1 MTNRSDFRRPGGG
14 TSAAIISARSL
25 AAGIAL
31 LSTTLATAAGAQQRT
46 TMQDRIRMEREQQQA
61 RQTGFAVIDGVVTDT
76 LLTPLDN
83 ADVTVI
89 GTAAKVIT
97 GENGR
102 FRMMQVPAGQY
113 LIVVRRIGFAPTSGI
128 VEIPA
133 GDTVRLAYALTRS
146 GMLLDTIR
154 VREQRVSLRMLE
166 FEQRRKLGTGQFI
179 TRDMLERRGSMYA
192 KDFLRNLS
200 SIIVSPLQGDQFAG
214 TVALS
219 KREGGSVFGDGAGAC
234 AMQILLDGI
243 ILPRNFNLDLLPPPK
258 QIAGIE
264 VYAGAA
270 TVPPQFGGPDRRCGV
285 IAVWTRDGY

>member
-1 MTNRSDFRRPGGG
+1 MAGAM
-14 TSAAIISARSL
+14 SA
-25 AAGIAL
+25 AL
-31 LSTTLATAAGAQQRT
+31 LSVTLAASAGAQQRT
-46 TMQDRIRMEREQQQA
+46 TMQDRIRMERAQQLA
-61 RQTGFAVIDGVVTDT
+61 RQGGFAVIDGVVTDT

-102 FRMMQVPAGQY
+102 FRMMQVPSGQY

-128 VEIPA
+128 IEVPA
-133 GDTVRLAYALTRS
+133 GDTVRLAYALVRS
-146 GMLLDTIR
+146 GMLLDTVR

-166 FEQRRKLGTGQFI
+166 FEQRRKLGTGQFV

-192 KDFLRNLS
+192 KDFLRNLTGV
-200 SIIVSPLQGDQFAG
+200 IVSPLSGDQFAG

-234 AMQILLDGI
+234 AMQVLLDGI

-264 VYAGAA
+264 VYSGSA

>member
-1 MTNRSDFRRPGGG
+1 MKG
-14 TSAAIISARSL
+14 
-25 AAGIAL
+25 
-31 LSTTLATAAGAQQRT
+31 LSTQHRRSRRASTLAIGTALTIAATAAPAAAQQRT
-46 TMQDRIRMEREQQQA
+46 GMQERIRLERDQQAA
-61 RQTGFAVIDGVVTDT
+61 RQTGFAIIDGVVTDT
-76 LLTPLDN
+76 LLNPLGA

-113 LIVVRRIGFAPTSGI
+113 LLVVRRIGFSPASGI
-128 VEIPA
+128 IEVPA
-133 GDTVRLAYALTRS
+133 GDTVRLSYALARS

-166 FEQRRKLGTGQFI
+166 FEQRRKTGVGQFL
-179 TRDMLERRGSMYA
+179 TREELERRGSMYA
-192 KDFLRNLS
+192 KDFLRNMTG
-200 SIIVSPLQGDQFAG
+200 IIVSPLSGDQFAG

-243 ILPRNFNLDLLPPPK
+243 VLPRNFNLDLLPPPK

-264 VYAGAA
+264 VYSGSA

>member
-1 MTNRSDFRRPGGG
+1 MNAFSRR
-14 TSAAIISARSL
+14 TT
-25 AAGIAL
+25 AL
-31 LSTTLATAAGAQQRT
+31 LAGTITTALLTVSAGAQQRT
-46 TMQDRIRMEREQQQA
+46 GMQDRIKMERERQQA
-61 RQTGFAVIDGVVTDT
+61 RQTGYAVIDGVVTDT
-76 LLTPLDN
+76 LLNPLDN

-89 GTAAKVIT
+89 GTSAKILT

-113 LIVVRRIGFAPTSGI
+113 LLVVRRIGFSPTSGI
-128 VEIPA
+128 IEVPA
-133 GDTVRLAYALTRS
+133 GDTVRLSYALVRS

-166 FEQRRKLGTGQFI
+166 FEQRRKLGTGQFV

-200 SIIVSPLQGDQFAG
+200 GVIVSPLTGDQFAG

-234 AMQILLDGI
+234 AMQVLLDGI

-264 VYAGAA
+264 VYSGAA

>member
-1 MTNRSDFRRPGGG
+1 MTVFPSRAGGLAVA
-14 TSAAIISARSL
+14 SMAAVLL
-25 AAGIAL
+25 AAP
-31 LSTTLATAAGAQQRT
+31 AGAQQRT
-46 TMQDRIRMEREQQQA
+46 GIQDRIKMERDQAAA

-76 LLTPLDN
+76 LLNPLEN

-89 GTAAKVIT
+89 GTSAKIIT

-113 LIVVRRIGFAPTSGI
+113 LLVVRRIGFAPTSGI
-128 VEIPA
+128 IEVPA
-133 GDTVRLAYALTRS
+133 GDTVRLSYALVRS

-166 FEQRRKLGTGQFI
+166 FEQRRKAGVGQFV

-200 SIIVSPLQGDQFAG
+200 SVIVSPLSGDQFAG

-234 AMQILLDGI
+234 AMQVLLDGI

-264 VYAGAA
+264 VYSGAA
-270 TVPPQFGGPDRRCGV
+270 SVPPQFGGADRRCGV

>member
-1 MTNRSDFRRPGGG
+1 MNVLPRR
-14 TSAAIISARSL
+14 TL
-25 AAGIAL
+25 AL
-31 LSTTLATAAGAQQRT
+31 TTLAAATLFAAPAGAQQRT
-46 TMQDRIRMEREQQQA
+46 GMQDRIRMEREQQAA

-76 LLTPLDN
+76 LLNPLDN

-89 GTAAKVIT
+89 GTSAKIIT
-97 GENGR
+97 GANGR
-102 FRMMQVPAGQY
+102 FRMMQVPSGQY
-113 LIVVRRIGFAPTSGI
+113 LLVVRRIGFSPTSGI
-128 VEIPA
+128 IEVPA
-133 GDTVRLAYALTRS
+133 GDTVRLSYALVRS

-166 FEQRRKLGTGQFI
+166 FEQRRKLGTGQFV

-234 AMQILLDGI
+234 AMQVLLDGI

>member
-1 MTNRSDFRRPGGG
+1 MRIFSRRPRAHVAGAM
-14 TSAAIISARSL
+14 SA
-25 AAGIAL
+25 AL
-31 LSTTLATAAGAQQRT
+31 LSVTLAATAGAQQRT
-46 TMQDRIRMEREQQQA
+46 TMQDRIRMEREQQLA
-61 RQTGFAVIDGVVTDT
+61 RQGGFAVIDGVVTDT

-102 FRMMQVPAGQY
+102 FRMMQVPSGQY

-128 VEIPA
+128 IEVPA
-133 GDTVRLAYALTRS
+133 GDTVRLAYALVRS
-146 GMLLDTIR
+146 GMLLDTVR

-166 FEQRRKLGTGQFI
+166 FEQRRKLGTGQFV

-192 KDFLRNLS
+192 KDFLRNLTGV
-200 SIIVSPLQGDQFAG
+200 IVSPLSGDQFAG

-234 AMQILLDGI
+234 AMQVLLDGI

-264 VYAGAA
+264 VYSGSA